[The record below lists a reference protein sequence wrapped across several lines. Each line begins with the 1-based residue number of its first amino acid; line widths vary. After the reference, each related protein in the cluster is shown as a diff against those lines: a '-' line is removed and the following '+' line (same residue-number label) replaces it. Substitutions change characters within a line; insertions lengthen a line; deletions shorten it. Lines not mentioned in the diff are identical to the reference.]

1 MNILWLDKSNLDK
14 VTNEIIAYV
23 ITIVNEQTCEFMKPI
38 NNIQPNYSKWW
49 LRNNC
54 THVHHNAHTK
64 QPTTNMDFHSL
75 HI

>member
-38 NNIQPNYSKWW
+38 NNIQPNYSKW
-49 LRNNC
+49 
-54 THVHHNAHTK
+54 
-64 QPTTNMDFHSL
+64 
-75 HI
+75 